1 MGSSVFSEAIYAFLA
16 VFMTEFHLISF
27 NQMPQV
33 FFASFAIKA
42 IFTLVFAFPLNAL
55 VNYLKNI
62 SGIDVFDFPRQFS
75 SIAFKQGVED
85 NQSPS

>member
-27 NQMPQV
+27 NQMLQV

-55 VNYLKNI
+55 VSYLKNK
-62 SGIDVFDFPRQFS
+62 SGIDVFDLPKKFIP
-75 SIAFKQGVED
+75 IAFESIED
-85 NQSPS
+85 N